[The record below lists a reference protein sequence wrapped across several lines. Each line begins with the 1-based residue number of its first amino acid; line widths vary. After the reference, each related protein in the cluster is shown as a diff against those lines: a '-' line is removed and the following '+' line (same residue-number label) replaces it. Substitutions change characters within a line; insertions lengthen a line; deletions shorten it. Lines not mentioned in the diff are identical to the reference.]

1 MYLFARILNNG
12 ERLRCW
18 CPDFAQQR
26 MLIRSQHRPFSKT
39 AVLQAKRNYKER
51 LGTYTRPFLHQSDNR
66 GTYVGWRRA
75 GARPGG
81 WVGALRDG
89 GFGIGRVTGSSGARA
104 TVAPWGGTSSGAPWS
119 K

>member
-1 MYLFARILNNG
+1 MILQAFLNASQRPHHSG
-12 ERLRCW
+12 S
-18 CPDFAQQR
+18 DFAQQR

-39 AVLQAKRNYKER
+39 AALQAKRNYKER
-51 LGTYTRPFLHQSDNR
+51 LGTYTRPFLHQSDTR

-104 TVAPWGGTSSGAPWS
+104 TVAPWCDTSSGTPWS
-119 K
+119 KV